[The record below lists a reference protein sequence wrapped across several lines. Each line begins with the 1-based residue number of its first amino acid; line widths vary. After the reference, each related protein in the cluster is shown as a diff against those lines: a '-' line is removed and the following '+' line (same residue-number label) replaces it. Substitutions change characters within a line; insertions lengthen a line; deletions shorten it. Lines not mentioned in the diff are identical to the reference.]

1 LTLIARRAVRVN
13 ALPSISIQVTIHTR
27 PMNPRFF
34 TGMTFAFCGSF
45 SLRTLEAMKV
55 PAPHNEKQ
63 SNTIA
68 IFVSKVMD
76 QFQAYRPSFSQQPA
90 PSAGGK

>member
-1 LTLIARRAVRVN
+1 
-13 ALPSISIQVTIHTR
+13 
-27 PMNPRFF
+27 MNPRFF

-63 SNTIA
+63 SKTIV
-68 IFVSKVMD
+68 IFVSKLMD
-76 QFQAYRPSFSQQPA
+76 QFQAYPRLSVSSLRQTPQVSKAINARVVSIRPTRL
-90 PSAGGK
+90 

>member
-34 TGMTFAFCGSF
+34 TGIKFVFCGAFSF
-45 SLRTLEAMKV
+45 RVVEAMKV

-63 SNTIA
+63 SSTIA
-68 IFVSKVMD
+68 IFVMKLMD
-76 QFQAYRPSFSQQPA
+76 
-90 PSAGGK
+90 